1 MGFVGECPESV
12 NQWER
17 RPEVE
22 YPRCRNMGHVA
33 HNQICDHF
41 IQPRLTVTRESCARV
56 TFVFEYLLRSYTIIF
71 QLHCLGVSGWC
82 TELSSLF
89 LYANACD
96 DAPPPQLTRYKARKA
111 FPSNQMGRHSKE

>member
-12 NQWER
+12 NQWEI

-33 HNQICDHF
+33 HSQICDHF

-56 TFVFEYLLRSYTIIF
+56 TFVFEYLLHPYTVVNYF
-71 QLHCLGVSGWC
+71 P
-82 TELSSLF
+82 TSLF
-89 LYANACD
+89 RCFRLVHGTRQLILVCCD
-96 DAPPPQLTRYKARKA
+96 
-111 FPSNQMGRHSKE
+111 M